1 MMDHKRQ
8 VASGKWVG
16 WTDRVIV
23 CPRGGKTRGHKN
35 VPTLLLLVVMLNACS
50 TAPKTTT
57 SLPSD
62 SGFGKG
68 DAAPSAPLDVASIPE
83 PTPRVEPLGKYG
95 NPPSYTVNGQTYR
108 TLTSSAGYVERG
120 TASWYGTKF
129 HGRRTSSGEPYDMYA
144 MSAAHKTLPLPSYV
158 RVTNLQNGRS
168 LIVRV
173 NDRGPFIDNRLI
185 DLSYAAATKLGI
197 LDHGTGL
204 VEVRALSPD
213 APEETSPA
221 TKLYIQAGAFQSLD
235 NAERLRTQLL
245 DKIVDEI
252 EIIKTRLN
260 DTVLYRVR
268 IGPMANLDDAGRL
281 TKTLTRSGING
292 ARIVVD

>member
-1 MMDHKRQ
+1 
-8 VASGKWVG
+8 
-16 WTDRVIV
+16 
-23 CPRGGKTRGHKN
+23 
-35 VPTLLLLVVMLNACS
+35 MLNACS

-68 DAAPSAPLDVASIPE
+68 DAAPSAPLDIASIPE
-83 PTPRVEPLGKYG
+83 PEPRDEPVSKYG

-120 TASWYGTKF
+120 IASWYGTKF
-129 HGRRTSSGEPYDMYA
+129 HGRRTSSGETYDMYA
-144 MSAAHKTLPLPSYV
+144 MSAAHKTLPIPSYV
-158 RVTNLQNGRS
+158 RVTNLRNGRS

-185 DLSYAAATKLGI
+185 DLSYAAAVRLGI
-197 LDHGTGL
+197 LERGLEL
-204 VEVRALSPD
+204 VEVRAFNPD
-213 APEETSPA
+213 APEETPRLAASEPA
-221 TKLYIQAGAFQSLD
+221 RQEAPPAAGLYIQAGVFQNLD

-245 DKIVDEI
+245 DKIVGEI

-281 TKTLTRSGING
+281 TKTLARSGING
-292 ARIVVD
+292 ARIVAN

>member
-1 MMDHKRQ
+1 MMDHITT
-8 VASGKWVG
+8 VASSKLQV
-16 WTDRVIV
+16 
-23 CPRGGKTRGHKN
+23 TRKN
-35 VPTLLLLVVMLNACS
+35 KPALATCYLLLAVMLNACS

-68 DAAPSAPLDVASIPE
+68 DAAPSAPLDIASIPE
-83 PTPRVEPLGKYG
+83 PEPRDEPVSKYG

-120 TASWYGTKF
+120 IASWYGTKF
-129 HGRRTSSGEPYDMYA
+129 HGRRTSSGETYDMYA
-144 MSAAHKTLPLPSYV
+144 MSAAHKTLPIPSYV

-204 VEVRALSPD
+204 VEVRAFSPD
-213 APEETSPA
+213 APEEPAPQETSPA

-245 DKIVDEI
+245 DKITDEI

-268 IGPMANLDDAGRL
+268 IGPVADMGDADRL
-281 TKTLTRSGING
+281 TRTLTRFGVTS
-292 ARIVVD
+292 ARIVAN